1 MKVETEEVTKFTS
14 FFYFFVNIV
23 KNETWNYKVQIIREY

>member
-14 FFYFFVNIV
+14 FFYFVNIV